1 MRGGLRSLAAA
12 VAVLMATATAAAAQN
27 RLTQLTVS
35 GFPLA
40 DAETSVAELDAGSIA
55 LGSTDFTVDLLTNAG
70 NPYLNRYTNIEVICA
85 APCPVDVTRLQWRR
99 ADQATWNSLSD
110 VTWTS
115 IEVRLATFNGA
126 NDPWSQ
132 TVFWRYLVDWTTTP
146 PASLKEYRIQ
156 FRLTTSQTAP

>member
-1 MRGGLRSLAAA
+1 MRAGLRSLVAA
-12 VAVLMATATAAAAQN
+12 VVVLTVLATTATAQN

-35 GFPLA
+35 GFPLS
-40 DAETSVAELDAGSIA
+40 DTETSIAELDAGSIA

-70 NPYLNRYTNIEVICA
+70 NPFRNRYTNIEVICA

-110 VTWTS
+110 VNWTS
-115 IEVRLATFNGA
+115 IEVRLATFNGT

-132 TVFWRYLVDWTTTP
+132 TVFWRYLVDWTTSP
-146 PASLKEYRIQ
+146 PAPATEYRIQ
-156 FRLTTSQTAP
+156 FRLTTTQNAP

>member
-1 MRGGLRSLAAA
+1 MRAGLRSLVAA
-12 VAVLMATATAAAAQN
+12 VVVLAALATTATAQN
-27 RLTQLTVS
+27 RLTELTVS
-35 GFPLA
+35 GFPLTET
-40 DAETSVAELDAGSIA
+40 ETSIAELDAGVIT
-55 LGSTDFTVDLLTNAG
+55 LGSTDFTVDLLSNSGARFR
-70 NPYLNRYTNIEVICA
+70 NRYTNVEVICA

-115 IEVRLATFNGA
+115 IEVRFTRYNGT

-146 PASLKEYRIQ
+146 PASAQEYRIQ
-156 FRLTTSQTAP
+156 FRLTTTQNAP